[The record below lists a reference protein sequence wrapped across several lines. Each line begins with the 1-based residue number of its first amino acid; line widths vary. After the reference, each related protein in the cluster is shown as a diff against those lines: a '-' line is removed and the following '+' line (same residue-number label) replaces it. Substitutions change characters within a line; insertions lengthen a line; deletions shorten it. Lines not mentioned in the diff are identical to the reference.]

1 MTIRIKPQTIV
12 FEITDKLLDNG
23 AELVFIADDRRVNK
37 YSSPIVNYVKL
48 DQEADREFIL
58 NEIEEYFDDEMHLFN
73 KSGEEREKRILA
85 SFITDHCLTFRIMF
99 TVEYS
104 EFKRNSLE
112 FRYSNSNY
120 ENKTKELIFNSPE
133 ILEMFA

>member
-12 FEITDKLLDNG
+12 FEITDKLLNNG
-23 AELVFIADDRRVNK
+23 AELVFATDDGRVNK

-48 DQEADREFIL
+48 YMEADREFIQ

-112 FRYSNSNY
+112 FKYSNY
-120 ENKTKELIFNSPE
+120 EDKTKELIFNSPE